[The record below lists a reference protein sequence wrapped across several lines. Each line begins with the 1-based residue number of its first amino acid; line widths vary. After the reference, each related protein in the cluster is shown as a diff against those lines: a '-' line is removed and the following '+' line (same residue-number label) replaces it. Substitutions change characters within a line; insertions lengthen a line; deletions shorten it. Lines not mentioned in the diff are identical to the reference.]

1 MSYQFHITSI
11 TEHDIIH
18 AVVMQILTASES
30 FFLSHCAKERKES
43 QIDVETN
50 VLSIK
55 KNAQKP
61 ERNLY
66 YPNFLRMLSNCVFVI
81 SSFSV

>member
-30 FFLSHCAKERKES
+30 FFLIVRKKERK
-43 QIDVETN
+43 V
-50 VLSIK
+50 K
-55 KNAQKP
+55 
-61 ERNLY
+61 
-66 YPNFLRMLSNCVFVI
+66 
-81 SSFSV
+81 